1 MKPEFNLNWELV
13 RSEQGPD
20 LVLFK
25 TRFDWMKNPRNSSQL
40 RAVVLETSDWV
51 NIVALTPEEEILVV
65 SQFRFGVRK
74 TTVEIPAGLIEPGET
89 PLEAA
94 IRELKEETGY
104 TTRDWKYLGWVEA
117 NPAFLNNRCHMWLA
131 NNVIKNYS
139 PELDESEDVLV
150 NNLSIEELFGEIREG
165 RMRNSLTLLALSRVF
180 DMRGED
186 LIIGN
191 K

>member
-1 MKPEFNLNWELV
+1 MI
-13 RSEQGPD
+13 
-20 LVLFK
+20 
-25 TRFDWMKNPRNSSQL
+25 NPRNSSQL

-104 TTRDWKYLGWVEA
+104 TTGDWKYLGWVEA

>member
-1 MKPEFNLNWELV
+1 
-13 RSEQGPD
+13 
-20 LVLFK
+20 
-25 TRFDWMKNPRNSSQL
+25 
-40 RAVVLETSDWV
+40 
-51 NIVALTPEEEILVV
+51 
-65 SQFRFGVRK
+65 
-74 TTVEIPAGLIEPGET
+74 
-89 PLEAA
+89 
-94 IRELKEETGY
+94 
-104 TTRDWKYLGWVEA
+104 
-117 NPAFLNNRCHMWLA
+117 MWLA

>member
-1 MKPEFNLNWELV
+1 MKSEFSLDWELV
-13 RSEQGPD
+13 RSEMGPD

-40 RAVVLETSDWV
+40 KAVVLETSDWV
-51 NIVALTPEEEILVV
+51 NIVALTPEGKILVV
-65 SQFRFGVRK
+65 SQFRFGIRK
-74 TTVEIPAGLIEPGET
+74 TTTEIPAGLIEPGEA

-104 TTRDWKYLGWVEA
+104 TTQDWKYLGWVEA

-131 NNVIKNYS
+131 KNVIKDHQ

-150 NNLSIEELFGEIREG
+150 DELSFEELLREIRKE
-165 RMRNSLTLLALSRVF
+165 RMRNSLTMLALSRVF
-180 DMRGED
+180 DMRGEILNLVND
-186 LIIGN
+186 
-191 K
+191 